1 MAWYKT
7 GTVTV
12 TNGSVAVIG
21 AGTAFVGAVLAGHG
35 FAGPDGRIY
44 EIATVVSATQL
55 TLGSAYLGSTAAGA
69 PYGIFPTSGAL
80 TPFATRLDTALTG
93 MQSVIDGAGQGK
105 FGAGTPA
112 APGLRFTAD
121 GDTGFTNP
129 AANQIG
135 MVTGGVLRALL
146 SNTALNLS
154 VPVTGTAVTQ
164 TATDTTAGRLVK
176 TGDFGLGGA
185 ITLGSGDDLNALTAT
200 GFYYNSTVA
209 NTPGNNYPIT
219 AAGSLL
225 NIRRSATNWT
235 QRFSSYAGD
244 SSAAQARIFERS
256 YGGSGWSPWV
266 EVFHQGTIV
275 GTVSQT
281 AGVPTGRVIERGS
294 NANGDY
300 VRFADGTQICTFSAP
315 AADCQTATG
324 ALFMVASLQTW
335 TYPAA
340 FASGS
345 VPIAS
350 GGGGTATRWLT
361 SSASGISS
369 VSYRVLSSFSDATTY
384 QPRLMAIGRW
394 F

>member
-12 TNGSVAVIG
+12 TNGSVTVTG

-44 EIATVVSATQL
+44 EIATVVSATGL
-55 TLGSAYLGSTAAGA
+55 TLASPYLGATAAGA

-176 TGDFGLGGA
+176 TGDFGLGTA

-300 VRFADGTQICTFSAP
+300 VRFADGTQICWRKVTH
-315 AADCQTATG
+315 D
-324 ALFMVASLQTW
+324 LSLTTIQPW
-335 TYPAA
+335 TYPATFIA
-340 FASGS
+340 QPVGGVSPNNSTDAATWVSKSGTGVAHDTS
-345 VPIAS
+345 IWRTRTPGA
-350 GGGGTATRWLT
+350 GGMGTIEVHL
-361 SSASGISS
+361 
-369 VSYRVLSSFSDATTY
+369 
-384 QPRLMAIGRW
+384 QAIGRW

>member
-12 TNGSVAVIG
+12 TNGSVTVTG

-69 PYGIFPTSGAL
+69 SYGIFPTSGAL

-105 FGAGTPA
+105 FGAGTLA

-121 GDTGFTNP
+121 GDTGLTNP
-129 AANQIG
+129 APNQLG

-154 VPVTGTAVTQ
+154 VPVTGIAVTQ
-164 TATDTTAGRLVK
+164 TATDTTAGRLLK
-176 TGDFGLGGA
+176 ANDFGLGGA
-185 ITLGSGDDLNALTAT
+185 IQLGAGDDLNALTAT
-200 GFYYNSTVA
+200 GFYYNSTAA

-235 QRFSSYAGD
+235 QRFSSYAGN
-244 SSAAQARIFERS
+244 SLATQVRVFERS

-266 EVFHQGTIV
+266 EIFHQGTIV
-275 GTVSQT
+275 GTVSQ
-281 AGVPTGRVIERGS
+281 ASGLPTGAVIERGS
-294 NANGDY
+294 NANGEY
-300 VRFADGTQICTFSAP
+300 VRFADGLQICTHGLSAS
-315 AADCQTATG
+315 
-324 ALFMVASLQTW
+324 ASANTTW
-335 TYPAA
+335 TFPAA
-340 FASGS
+340 FAAGPRIIPNPNT
-345 VPIAS
+345 VA
-350 GGGGTATRWLT
+350 GGAAIFGNTAGITTTAVDFNAWNVAGARVATGCNLT
-361 SSASGISS
+361 
-369 VSYRVLSSFSDATTY
+369 
-384 QPRLMAIGRW
+384 AIGRW